1 MASAQALGALGAAV
15 RQFRQER
22 GWTQEELAEAAG
34 LHMTYV
40 SDLERGSRSPGL
52 AIQKR
57 LADTLGVKVWEI
69 FRIAEGE

>member
-1 MASAQALGALGAAV
+1 MEELRRALGAAV
-15 RQFRQER
+15 RQLRQER

-40 SDLERGSRSPGL
+40 SDLERGSRTPGL

-57 LADTLGVKVWEI
+57 VGDALGVKVWQI
-69 FRIAEGE
+69 FRLAEGE